1 MTEQRRKPGTDRRHP
16 SADIV
21 VDETG
26 KWSVP
31 EGAEGEAAP
40 RIAVKKTWKLYIGG
54 AFVRSESG
62 RYLVTSDGLD
72 NYPRASRKDGRDAVS
87 AAVGA
92 AAAWAGKTAFN
103 RGQILYRLAEVM
115 EGRRLELADSLR
127 RGGTDNPDREID
139 AAIDRAIA
147 FAGWSDKY
155 QSLLS
160 SSNPVAGPHFGF
172 SITEPMG
179 VVAVAVPD
187 RPALL
192 GLVGAIAPIIVSGNT
207 VVVVTSE
214 TDPRTPLVF
223 AECLATSD
231 LPNGVVNLLT
241 GTRKEV
247 MPHLGKHMGV
257 RALDLF
263 AGTDDELIALETS
276 AADNVKRVTR
286 RSLEVDD
293 WYDEAGTTGPGWIEK
308 FLEVKTIWHPM
319 GA

>member
-1 MTEQRRKPGTDRRHP
+1 MSDQRRKPGSDRRHP

-21 VDETG
+21 VDDG
-26 KWSVP
+26 GNWSVP
-31 EGAEGEAAP
+31 EGAEGVTAP
-40 RIAVKKTWKLYIGG
+40 RISVKKTWKLYIGG

-62 RYLVTSDGLD
+62 RYLVTSDGAD
-72 NYPRASRKDGRDAVS
+72 NYPRASRKDGRDAVT
-87 AAVGA
+87 AALA
-92 AAAWAGKTAFN
+92 AAHGWAGKTALN

-115 EGRRLELADSLR
+115 EGRRAELVDSLR
-127 RGGTDNPDREID
+127 RGGSDNPEREVD

-155 QSLLS
+155 QSLFS

-172 SITEPMG
+172 SVTEPMG
-179 VVAVAVPD
+179 VVAVAAPD
-187 RPALL
+187 RPVLL
-192 GLVGAIAPIIVSGNT
+192 GLVGAVAPIVVSGNT
-207 VVVVTSE
+207 CVVVVSE

-257 RALDLF
+257 RALDLH
-263 AGTDDELIALETS
+263 AGTVDENTALETS

-286 RSLEVDD
+286 RSLELDD
-293 WYDEAGTTGPGWIEK
+293 WFDEAGTTGPGWIEK
-308 FLEVKTIWHPM
+308 FLEVKTVWHPM

>member
-1 MTEQRRKPGTDRRHP
+1 MSERRKPGAERRHP

-26 KWSVP
+26 KWSVDDAVP
-31 EGAEGEAAP
+31 EAAGERLP
-40 RIAVKKTWKLYIGG
+40 IKKTWKLYIGG

-62 RYLVTSDGLD
+62 RYLITGDGVD
-72 NYPRASRKDGRDAVS
+72 NFPRASRKDGRDAVK
-87 AAVGA
+87 AALGA
-92 AAAWAGKTAFN
+92 LPGWAGKTAYN
-103 RGQILYRLAEVM
+103 RGQVLYRLAEVM
-115 EGRRLELADSLR
+115 EGRRGELSDSLT
-127 RGGTDNPDREID
+127 RGGAEDAEREVA
-139 AAIDRAIA
+139 AAIDRVIA

-155 QSLLS
+155 QSLFS

-179 VVAVAVPD
+179 VVALAVPD
-187 RPALL
+187 RPSLL

-207 VVVVTSE
+207 VVTVTSE
-214 TDPRTPLVF
+214 KDPRTALVL
-223 AECLATSD
+223 AECFATSD

-241 GTRKEV
+241 GTRSEL

-263 AGTDDELIALETS
+263 DMSGDDAKALEVT

-286 RSLEVDD
+286 RTIED
-293 WYDEAGTTGPGWIEK
+293 WFDEAATTGPGWIEK
-308 FLEVKTIWHPM
+308 FLEVKTVWHPM